1 MNNYVVCH
9 YAKCYGPPVSYTTHI
24 ERKKADG
31 TEHVP
36 YNIKRSDLTK
46 HNREFIPEAKKTG
59 RTAAIEK
66 RLMAVKRQTDKDGN
80 EYERKIRK
88 DQVCCIE
95 IRLSASPE
103 AMAEIIAQ
111 GRLIDWCRESVKWA
125 QREHGKENIVSAVLH
140 MDEETPHL
148 HVSLVPVV
156 QGESKKQAA
165 TKKRLAKDKEMAAAE
180 GAEAP
185 KKKRRYKKKADA
197 STLRLCADDIMTKSG
212 LKRRQTEYAEAME
225 QFGLRR
231 GEEGSPA
238 RHKELAQYY
247 KEHCEEMHARLDEVL
262 AELAKVENLLVKK
275 DAEIESRDKVIR
287 QKEDEISGK
296 ESELAEKNRE
306 IARQQRELEE
316 LKPKVKEERSKFD
329 TLFTANEYLEGVE
342 LSADRLLASYDS
354 REKEVRK
361 IEGEALERINN
372 ASISFLAKKDV
383 ERLAKENAGLKLLV
397 SGKDSEIEKAR
408 RETEKERK
416 AREKAEA
423 DMKRLQTT
431 ANASMTALVRR
442 HPLEIKLLKE
452 LVSIGIDRP
461 EWQDRILGGE
471 AIRFE
476 PCSWTDPSNGKDI
489 PKEYYQEVEIK
500 MENRGHDSF
509 ISMCGMRIADFFRQV
524 WAKVTEALGLK
535 KKQEE
540 EQRRQ
545 QKPETPRRGMKM

>member
-1 MNNYVVCH
+1 MSNYVVCH

-31 TEHVP
+31 TEHIP

-66 RLMAVKRQTDKDGN
+66 RLMAVKRQTDKEGN

-111 GRLIDWCRESVKWA
+111 GRLLDWCRESVKWA
-125 QREHGKENIVSAVLH
+125 QKEHGKENIVSAVLH

-165 TKKRLAKDKEMAAAE
+165 TKKRLAKEKEKAAAE

-212 LKRRQTEYAEAME
+212 LKRRQTEYAEVMA

-238 RHKELAQYY
+238 RHKDLAQYY

-275 DAEIESRDKVIR
+275 DAEIEIRDKVIR
-287 QKEDEISGK
+287 QRKDEISGK

-316 LKPKVKEERSKFD
+316 LKPKVEEERSKFD

-361 IEGEALERINN
+361 IEREALERINN

-408 RETEKERK
+408 GETEKERK

-423 DMKRLQTT
+423 DMERLQTT

-442 HPLEIKLLKE
+442 HPLEIKLLRE

-471 AIRFE
+471 AIRFK

-489 PKEYYQEVEIK
+489 
-500 MENRGHDSF
+500 
-509 ISMCGMRIADFFRQV
+509 
-524 WAKVTEALGLK
+524 
-535 KKQEE
+535 
-540 EQRRQ
+540 RRN
-545 QKPETPRRGMKM
+545 TIRR